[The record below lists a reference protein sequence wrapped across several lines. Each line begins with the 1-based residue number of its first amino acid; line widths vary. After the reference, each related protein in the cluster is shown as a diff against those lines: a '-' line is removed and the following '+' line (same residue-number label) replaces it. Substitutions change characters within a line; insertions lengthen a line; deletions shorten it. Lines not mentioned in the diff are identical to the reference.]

1 MIKVENFLKF
11 LNKNGVNFFTG
22 VPDSLLK
29 NFCLLIEK
37 RLNKKN
43 HIISANEGSAISLAA
58 GYHLATKKIPLI
70 YLQNSGFGNIIN
82 PLLSLIDKKVYSI
95 PVIILMGW
103 RGEPGVHDEPQHLA
117 QGNLTL
123 SLIKTLRSN
132 YYILKGDEKKDFK
145 DLKLKIK
152 RLKLNQK
159 PLFILVKKNIFDKI
173 KIIKEIPSN
182 KFKRESAIKCITEI
196 LGNKSKYISTTGMI
210 SRELYEIRKKN
221 KESHSLDFLTVGS
234 MGYASQIALGYAMRT
249 KKRVVCLD
257 GDGAFLM
264 HMGGVATIGDNDPNN
279 FTHIL
284 LNNKVHE
291 SVGGQRTT
299 SGIINYSEIAKACGY
314 KKIFK
319 NINNL
324 SKLKSTLIKIK
335 KMKGLKFI
343 ECIVS
348 PGYRKNLGRPKES
361 PVENKNSFMRKP

>member
-11 LNKNGVNFFTG
+11 LNINGINFFTG

-29 NFCLLIEK
+29 NFCLLVEK
-37 RLNKKN
+37 KLNKKN

-58 GYHLATKKIPLI
+58 GYNLATNKIPLI

-82 PLLSLIDKKVYSI
+82 PLLSLIDKNVYSI

-103 RGEPGVHDEPQHLA
+103 RGEPGVRDEPQHLT

-123 SLIKTLRSN
+123 NLIKTLKSN
-132 YYILKGDEKKDFK
+132 YYILKGDEKKDYK
-145 DLKLKIK
+145 ELKLKIK
-152 RLKLNQK
+152 KLKINQK
-159 PLFILVKKNIFDKI
+159 PLFILVKKNVFDKI
-173 KIIKEIPSN
+173 KTTKKKTKN
-182 KFKRESAIKCITEI
+182 KFKRETAIKCIAEI
-196 LGNKSKYISTTGMI
+196 LGKKSKYISTTGMI
-210 SRELYEIRKKN
+210 SRELYEIRKEN

-234 MGYASQIALGYAMRT
+234 MGHSSQIALGYAMKT
-249 KKRVVCLD
+249 KKKVVCLD

-264 HMGGVATIGDNDPNN
+264 HMGGVATIGDNNPSN

-314 KKIFK
+314 KKIYK
-319 NINNL
+319 NIDNL
-324 SKLKSTLIKIK
+324 SKLKSTLKKIK
-335 KMKGLKFI
+335 KIKGLKFI
-343 ECIVS
+343 ECNVS
-348 PGYRKNLGRPKES
+348 PGHRKNLGRPNET
-361 PVENKNSFMRKP
+361 PVENKNLFMGKS